1 MNTGYLTALIE
12 IEKLISKMDLPSYR
26 KSVKHNDDAR
36 WLKNNLSVKNA
47 KHPNYN
53 KVMEL
58 LATIVK

>member
-1 MNTGYLTALIE
+1 MVQDYLAKLAE

-36 WLKNNLSVKNA
+36 WLKNNLKVKNSNH
-47 KHPNYN
+47 KNYS

-58 LATIVK
+58 LATIV